1 MNENKD
7 YVSHLNKARKKRNQ
21 KWDPRYLLL
30 AIVVVLLIGLGVLA
44 AVNVKSAVS
53 GKAARKSD
61 NVIEEPGTGL
71 EAASASNAAREEEEK
86 AKEEQEIQSAIDA
99 YQNLG
104 IVQVSGYVN
113 IRETPD
119 MKGNII
125 GKVSGDGACEVLGE
139 EGEWSHITSG
149 GIEGYISSQ
158 YLVTGEEA
166 KELAK
171 SLVKKRAIIM
181 TENDN
186 LNIRSGPS
194 KDAEIVGQALPAER
208 YEVLSEADGW
218 VEINSGYIS
227 ADYCEVKYA
236 LNEGRKLDLK
246 AQAIN
251 QYDNLVIFKK
261 SGYMNVRSTPEN
273 KGDDNVIGKLTS
285 KAAGDIIETLDGWY
299 KIKSGTVTGYIA
311 ADPELIATGQEA
323 KDLAMQNATQM
334 AIITTDVL
342 NVRVEPN
349 TDSKIW
355 TQIVKD
361 ERYPV
366 VDQQDGWVQ
375 IDLGSVDAEDGSQDG
390 DEKAYISTRDNNVEV
405 RYALNEAI
413 KFTPAKDSSSGASS
427 DGSGSSTKQ
436 SRRSQLVNY
445 ALQFVGNRYVWGG
458 TSLTNGVDCS
468 GFTMRVMEK
477 FGVSLPHYSGS
488 QAQMGKKVTSATMK
502 PGDLIFYAGSN
513 GKVNHVAIYIGNG
526 RIVHA
531 ASRTI
536 QQRTRVRTLYQ
547 HIQQTAGS
555 YKRQEH
561 NQPFRQ

>member
-99 YQNLG
+99 YQNLW

-375 IDLGSVDAEDGSQDG
+375 IDLGSVDTEDGSQDG

-531 ASRTI
+531 ASRRSGIKTSTWNY
-536 QQRTRVRTLYQ
+536 RTPVAIRSMLD
-547 HIQQTAGS
+547 
-555 YKRQEH
+555 
-561 NQPFRQ
+561 

>member
-1 MNENKD
+1 MSENKD
-7 YVSHLNKARKKRNQ
+7 YISRLNKARRNRNQ
-21 KWDPRYLLL
+21 KWDPRYILM
-30 AIVVVLLIGLGVLA
+30 ALA
-44 AVNVKSAVS
+44 AVVLIGIIVLAVINVKSAVS
-53 GKAARKSD
+53 GRVARGGSE
-61 NVIEEPGTGL
+61 NVIDEPGTGL

-86 AKEEQEIQSAIDA
+86 AKEEQEIQDA
-99 YQNLG
+99 VDVYQNLG

-125 GKVSGDGACEVLGE
+125 GKISGDGACEVLGE

-158 YLVTGEEA
+158 YLVTGDEA

-171 SLVKKRAIIM
+171 GLVKKRAIIM

-186 LNIRSGPS
+186 LNIRSEAS
-194 KDAEIVGQALPAER
+194 TDAQIVGQAIPAER
-208 YEVLSEADGW
+208 YEVLSEEDGW
-218 VEINSGYIS
+218 IQINGGYIS

-285 KAAGDIIETLDGWY
+285 KAAGDIIETVDGWY

-323 KDLAMQNATQM
+323 KDLAMQNAAQM

-413 KFTPAKDSSSGASS
+413 KFTPAKDNGSDSSKNGSSGS
-427 DGSGSSTKQ
+427 KQ

-488 QAQMGKKVTSATMK
+488 QAQMGKKVSSANMQ

-531 ASRTI
+531 ASRRSGIKTSTWNY
-536 QQRTRVRTLYQ
+536 RTPVAIRSMLD
-547 HIQQTAGS
+547 
-555 YKRQEH
+555 
-561 NQPFRQ
+561 

>member
-375 IDLGSVDAEDGSQDG
+375 IDLGSVDTEDGSQDG

-427 DGSGSSTKQ
+427 DGSGSSPKQ

-531 ASRTI
+531 ASRRSGIKTSTWNY
-536 QQRTRVRTLYQ
+536 RTPVAIRSMLD
-547 HIQQTAGS
+547 
-555 YKRQEH
+555 
-561 NQPFRQ
+561 

>member
-375 IDLGSVDAEDGSQDG
+375 IDLGSVDTEDGSQDG

-513 GKVNHVAIYIGNG
+513 GKVNHVAIYIGDNQIIHAG
-526 RIVHA
+526 SKDTGINVRNADYRAVWGVRRIV
-531 ASRTI
+531 
-536 QQRTRVRTLYQ
+536 Q
-547 HIQQTAGS
+547 
-555 YKRQEH
+555 
-561 NQPFRQ
+561 

>member
-1 MNENKD
+1 MSENKD
-7 YVSHLNKARKKRNQ
+7 YISRLNKARKKRNQ
-21 KWDPRYLLL
+21 KWDPRYILMALL
-30 AIVVVLLIGLGVLA
+30 AVILMGIIVLA

-53 GKAARKSD
+53 QRVTPDGSES
-61 NVIEEPGTGL
+61 VIDEPGTGL
-71 EAASASNAAREEEEK
+71 EAASASNAAREQEEK
-86 AKEEQEIQSAIDA
+86 AKEEQEMQSVIDA

-158 YLVTGEEA
+158 YLVTGEDA

-171 SLVKKRAIIM
+171 GLVKKRAIIM

-186 LNIRSGPS
+186 LNIRSGAS
-194 KDAEIVGQALPAER
+194 KDSEIVGQALPGER
-208 YEVLSEADGW
+208 YEVLSEEDGW
-218 VEINSGYIS
+218 VQIGGGYIS

-273 KGDDNVIGKLTS
+273 KGDENVIGKLTS
-285 KAAGDIIETLDGWY
+285 KAAGDIIETTDGWY
-299 KIKSGTVTGYIA
+299 KIRSGTVTGYIS

-342 NVRVEPN
+342 NVRMEPN

-375 IDLGSVDAEDGSQDG
+375 IDLGSVDEEDGGQNG

-413 KFTPAKDSSSGASS
+413 KFTPSKDNGSSG
-427 DGSGSSTKQ
+427 GGSSTKQ

-488 QAQMGKKVTSATMK
+488 QAQMGKKVTSATMQ

-531 ASRTI
+531 ASRRSGIKTSTWNY
-536 QQRTRVRTLYQ
+536 RTPVAIRSMLD
-547 HIQQTAGS
+547 
-555 YKRQEH
+555 
-561 NQPFRQ
+561 

>member
-502 PGDLIFYAGSN
+502 PGDLMFYAGSN
-513 GKVNHVAIYIGNG
+513 GEVNHVAIYIGNG

-531 ASRTI
+531 ASRRSGIKTSTWNY
-536 QQRTRVRTLYQ
+536 RTPVAIRSMLD
-547 HIQQTAGS
+547 
-555 YKRQEH
+555 
-561 NQPFRQ
+561 

>member
-218 VEINSGYIS
+218 VEINNGYIS

-375 IDLGSVDAEDGSQDG
+375 IDLGSVDTEDGSQDG

-413 KFTPAKDSSSGASS
+413 KFTPAKDSSSGGSS
-427 DGSGSSTKQ
+427 GGSGSSTKQ

-531 ASRTI
+531 ASRRSGIKTSTWNY
-536 QQRTRVRTLYQ
+536 RTPVAIRSMLD
-547 HIQQTAGS
+547 
-555 YKRQEH
+555 
-561 NQPFRQ
+561 

>member
-445 ALQFVGNRYVWGG
+445 ALQFGGNRYVWGG

-531 ASRTI
+531 ASRRSGIKTSTWNY
-536 QQRTRVRTLYQ
+536 RTPVAIRSMLD
-547 HIQQTAGS
+547 
-555 YKRQEH
+555 
-561 NQPFRQ
+561 

>member
-1 MNENKD
+1 MSENKD
-7 YVSHLNKARKKRNQ
+7 YISRLNKARRNRNQ
-21 KWDPRYLLL
+21 KWDPRYILM
-30 AIVVVLLIGLGVLA
+30 ALA
-44 AVNVKSAVS
+44 AVVLIGIIVLAVINVKSAVS
-53 GKAARKSD
+53 GRVARGSSE
-61 NVIEEPGTGL
+61 NVIDEPGTGL

-86 AKEEQEIQSAIDA
+86 AKEEQEIQEAVDA

-125 GKVSGDGACEVLGE
+125 GKISGDGACEVLGE

-158 YLVTGEEA
+158 YLVTGDEA

-171 SLVKKRAIIM
+171 GLVKKRAIIM

-186 LNIRSGPS
+186 LNIRSEAS
-194 KDAEIVGQALPAER
+194 KDAQIVGQALPAER
-208 YEVLSEADGW
+208 YEVLSEEDGW
-218 VEINSGYIS
+218 IQINSGYIS

-273 KGDDNVIGKLTS
+273 KGDENVIGKLTS
-285 KAAGDIIETLDGWY
+285 KAAGDIIEATDGWY
-299 KIKSGTVTGYIA
+299 KIRSGTVTGYIS

-413 KFTPAKDSSSGASS
+413 KFTPSKDNGSSG
-427 DGSGSSTKQ
+427 GGSSTKQ

-488 QAQMGKKVTSATMK
+488 QAQMGKKVTSATMQ

-531 ASRTI
+531 ASRRSGIKTSTWNY
-536 QQRTRVRTLYQ
+536 RTPVAIRSMLD
-547 HIQQTAGS
+547 
-555 YKRQEH
+555 
-561 NQPFRQ
+561 

>member
-186 LNIRSGPS
+186 LNILSGPS

-375 IDLGSVDAEDGSQDG
+375 IDLGSVDTEDGSQDG

-531 ASRTI
+531 ASRRSGIKTSTWNYRTPVTI
-536 QQRTRVRTLYQ
+536 RSMLD
-547 HIQQTAGS
+547 
-555 YKRQEH
+555 
-561 NQPFRQ
+561 

>member
-86 AKEEQEIQSAIDA
+86 VKEEQEIQSAIDA

-375 IDLGSVDAEDGSQDG
+375 IDLGSVDTEDGSQDG

-531 ASRTI
+531 ASRRSGIKTSTWNY
-536 QQRTRVRTLYQ
+536 RTPVAIRSMLD
-547 HIQQTAGS
+547 
-555 YKRQEH
+555 
-561 NQPFRQ
+561 

>member
-86 AKEEQEIQSAIDA
+86 AKEEQEIQSAIGA

-531 ASRTI
+531 ASRRSGIKTSTWNY
-536 QQRTRVRTLYQ
+536 RTPVAIRSMLD
-547 HIQQTAGS
+547 
-555 YKRQEH
+555 
-561 NQPFRQ
+561 

>member
-375 IDLGSVDAEDGSQDG
+375 IDLGSVDTEDGSQDG

-427 DGSGSSTKQ
+427 DGSGSSTRQ

-531 ASRTI
+531 ASRRSGIKTSTWNYRTPVTI
-536 QQRTRVRTLYQ
+536 RSMLD
-547 HIQQTAGS
+547 
-555 YKRQEH
+555 
-561 NQPFRQ
+561 

>member
-1 MNENKD
+1 MSENKD
-7 YVSHLNKARKKRNQ
+7 YISRLNKARRNRNQ
-21 KWDPRYLLL
+21 KWDPRYILM
-30 AIVVVLLIGLGVLA
+30 ALA
-44 AVNVKSAVS
+44 AVVLIGIIVLAVINVKSAVS
-53 GKAARKSD
+53 GRVARGGSE
-61 NVIEEPGTGL
+61 NVIDEPGTGL

-86 AKEEQEIQSAIDA
+86 AKEEQEIQEAVDE

-125 GKVSGDGACEVLGE
+125 GKISGDGACEVLGE

-158 YLVTGEEA
+158 YLVTGDEA

-171 SLVKKRAIIM
+171 GLVKKRAIIM

-186 LNIRSGPS
+186 LNIRSGAS
-194 KDAEIVGQALPAER
+194 KDSEIVGQALPAER
-208 YEVLSEADGW
+208 YEVLSEEDGW
-218 VEINSGYIS
+218 IQINGGYIS
-227 ADYCEVKYA
+227 ADYCEVKYV

-285 KAAGDIIETLDGWY
+285 KAAGDIIETVDGWY

-323 KDLAMQNATQM
+323 KDLAMQNAAQM

-413 KFTPAKDSSSGASS
+413 KFTPSKDNGSSG
-427 DGSGSSTKQ
+427 GGSSTKQ

-488 QAQMGKKVTSATMK
+488 QAQMGKKVTSATMQ

-531 ASRTI
+531 ASRRSGIKTSTWNY
-536 QQRTRVRTLYQ
+536 RTPVAIRSMLD
-547 HIQQTAGS
+547 
-555 YKRQEH
+555 
-561 NQPFRQ
+561 

>member
-246 AQAIN
+246 SQAIN

-375 IDLGSVDAEDGSQDG
+375 IDLGSVDTEDGSQDG

-531 ASRTI
+531 ASRRSGIKTSTWNY
-536 QQRTRVRTLYQ
+536 RTPVAIRSMLD
-547 HIQQTAGS
+547 
-555 YKRQEH
+555 
-561 NQPFRQ
+561 

>member
-86 AKEEQEIQSAIDA
+86 AKEEQGIQSAIDA

-375 IDLGSVDAEDGSQDG
+375 IDLGSVDTEDGSQDG

-531 ASRTI
+531 ASRRSGIKTSTWNY
-536 QQRTRVRTLYQ
+536 RTPVAIRSMLD
-547 HIQQTAGS
+547 
-555 YKRQEH
+555 
-561 NQPFRQ
+561 

>member
-71 EAASASNAAREEEEK
+71 EAASASHAAREEEEK

-375 IDLGSVDAEDGSQDG
+375 IDLGSVDTEDGSQDG

-531 ASRTI
+531 ASRRSGIKTSTWNY
-536 QQRTRVRTLYQ
+536 RTPVAIRSMLD
-547 HIQQTAGS
+547 
-555 YKRQEH
+555 
-561 NQPFRQ
+561 

>member
-375 IDLGSVDAEDGSQDG
+375 IDLGSVDTEDGSQDG

-445 ALQFVGNRYVWGG
+445 ARQFVGNRYVWGG

-531 ASRTI
+531 ASRRSGIKTSTWNY
-536 QQRTRVRTLYQ
+536 RTPVAIRSMLD
-547 HIQQTAGS
+547 
-555 YKRQEH
+555 
-561 NQPFRQ
+561 

>member
-488 QAQMGKKVTSATMK
+488 QAQMGKEVTSATMK

-531 ASRTI
+531 ASRRSGIKTSTWNYRTPVTI
-536 QQRTRVRTLYQ
+536 RSMLD
-547 HIQQTAGS
+547 
-555 YKRQEH
+555 
-561 NQPFRQ
+561 

>member
-30 AIVVVLLIGLGVLA
+30 AIGVVLLIGLGVLA

-375 IDLGSVDAEDGSQDG
+375 IDLGSVDTEDGSQDG

-531 ASRTI
+531 ASRRSGIKTSTWNYRTPVTI
-536 QQRTRVRTLYQ
+536 RSMLD
-547 HIQQTAGS
+547 
-555 YKRQEH
+555 
-561 NQPFRQ
+561 

>member
-246 AQAIN
+246 AQA
-251 QYDNLVIFKK
+251 DNLVIFKK

-531 ASRTI
+531 ASRRSGIKTSTWNY
-536 QQRTRVRTLYQ
+536 RTPVAIRSMLD
-547 HIQQTAGS
+547 
-555 YKRQEH
+555 
-561 NQPFRQ
+561 

>member
-125 GKVSGDGACEVLGE
+125 GKVSGDGACEVLEE

-531 ASRTI
+531 ASRRSGIKTSTWNY
-536 QQRTRVRTLYQ
+536 RTPVAIRSMLD
-547 HIQQTAGS
+547 
-555 YKRQEH
+555 
-561 NQPFRQ
+561 

>member
-488 QAQMGKKVTSATMK
+488 QAQMGKKVPSATMK

-531 ASRTI
+531 ASRRSGIKTS
-536 QQRTRVRTLYQ
+536 TWNYRTLVA
-547 HIQQTAGS
+547 IRS
-555 YKRQEH
+555 MLD
-561 NQPFRQ
+561 

>member
-261 SGYMNVRSTPEN
+261 SGYLNVRSTPEN

-375 IDLGSVDAEDGSQDG
+375 IDLGSVDTEDGSQDG

-531 ASRTI
+531 ASRRSGIKTSTWNYRTPVTI
-536 QQRTRVRTLYQ
+536 RSMLD
-547 HIQQTAGS
+547 
-555 YKRQEH
+555 
-561 NQPFRQ
+561 

>member
-86 AKEEQEIQSAIDA
+86 AKEEQEIQDAVDA

-375 IDLGSVDAEDGSQDG
+375 IDLGSVDTEDGSQDG

-531 ASRTI
+531 ASRRSGIKTSTWNY
-536 QQRTRVRTLYQ
+536 RTPVAIRSMLD
-547 HIQQTAGS
+547 
-555 YKRQEH
+555 
-561 NQPFRQ
+561 

>member
-342 NVRVEPN
+342 NVRVDPN

-531 ASRTI
+531 ASRRSGIKTSTWNYRTPVTI
-536 QQRTRVRTLYQ
+536 RSMLD
-547 HIQQTAGS
+547 
-555 YKRQEH
+555 
-561 NQPFRQ
+561 

>member
-375 IDLGSVDAEDGSQDG
+375 IDLGSVDTEDGSQDG

-436 SRRSQLVNY
+436 SRRSQLVIY

-531 ASRTI
+531 ASRRSGIKTSTWNY
-536 QQRTRVRTLYQ
+536 RTPVAIRSMLD
-547 HIQQTAGS
+547 
-555 YKRQEH
+555 
-561 NQPFRQ
+561 

>member
-311 ADPELIATGQEA
+311 ADPELIATGEEA

-375 IDLGSVDAEDGSQDG
+375 IDLGSVDTEDGSQDG

-531 ASRTI
+531 ASRRSGIKTSTWNY
-536 QQRTRVRTLYQ
+536 RTPVAIRSMLD
-547 HIQQTAGS
+547 
-555 YKRQEH
+555 
-561 NQPFRQ
+561 

>member
-171 SLVKKRAIIM
+171 SLVKERAIIM

-531 ASRTI
+531 ASRRSGIKTSTWNY
-536 QQRTRVRTLYQ
+536 RTPVAIRSMLD
-547 HIQQTAGS
+547 
-555 YKRQEH
+555 
-561 NQPFRQ
+561 

>member
-1 MNENKD
+1 MSENKD
-7 YVSHLNKARKKRNQ
+7 YISRLNKARRNRNQ
-21 KWDPRYLLL
+21 KWDPRYILM
-30 AIVVVLLIGLGVLA
+30 VLA
-44 AVNVKSAVS
+44 AVVLIGIIVLAVINVKSAVS
-53 GKAARKSD
+53 GRVARGGSE
-61 NVIEEPGTGL
+61 NVIDEPGTGL

-86 AKEEQEIQSAIDA
+86 AKEEQEIQEAVDA

-125 GKVSGDGACEVLGE
+125 GKLSGDGACEVLGE

-158 YLVTGEEA
+158 YLVTGDEA

-171 SLVKKRAIIM
+171 GLVKKRAIIM

-186 LNIRSGPS
+186 LNIRSEAS
-194 KDAEIVGQALPAER
+194 TDAQIVGQALPAER
-208 YEVLSEADGW
+208 YEVLSEEDGW
-218 VEINSGYIS
+218 IQINGGYIS

-285 KAAGDIIETLDGWY
+285 KAAGDIIETVDGWY

-323 KDLAMQNATQM
+323 KDLAMQNAAQM

-413 KFTPAKDSSSGASS
+413 KFTPAKDNGSDSSKNGSSGS
-427 DGSGSSTKQ
+427 KQ

-458 TSLTNGVDCS
+458 TSLTNGVDWS

-488 QAQMGKKVTSATMK
+488 QAQMGKKVSSANMQ

-531 ASRTI
+531 ASRRSGIKTSTWNY
-536 QQRTRVRTLYQ
+536 RTPVAIRSMLD
-547 HIQQTAGS
+547 
-555 YKRQEH
+555 
-561 NQPFRQ
+561 

>member
-1 MNENKD
+1 MSENKD
-7 YVSHLNKARKKRNQ
+7 YISRLNKARKKRNQ
-21 KWDPRYLLL
+21 KWDPKYILMALL
-30 AIVVVLLIGLGVLA
+30 AVILLGIIVLA

-53 GKAARKSD
+53 ERVTPDGSES
-61 NVIEEPGTGL
+61 VIDEPGTGL
-71 EAASASNAAREEEEK
+71 EAASASNVAREQEEK
-86 AKEEQEIQSAIDA
+86 AKEEQEIQSVIDA

-139 EGEWSHITSG
+139 EGEWSYITSG

-171 SLVKKRAIIM
+171 GLVKKRAIIM

-186 LNIRSGPS
+186 LNIRSGAS
-194 KDAEIVGQALPAER
+194 KDSEIVGQALPGER
-208 YEVLSEADGW
+208 YEVLSEEDGW
-218 VEINSGYIS
+218 VQIGGGYIS

-273 KGDDNVIGKLTS
+273 KGDENVIGKLTS
-285 KAAGDIIETLDGWY
+285 KAAGDIIETTDGWY
-299 KIKSGTVTGYIA
+299 KIRSGTVTGYIS

-342 NVRVEPN
+342 NVRTEPN
-349 TDSKIW
+349 TESKIW

-375 IDLGSVDAEDGSQDG
+375 IDLGSVDEEDGGQDG

-413 KFTPAKDSSSGASS
+413 KFTPSKDNGSSG
-427 DGSGSSTKQ
+427 GGSSTKQ

-488 QAQMGKKVTSATMK
+488 QAQMGKKVTSATMQ

-531 ASRTI
+531 ASRRSGIKTSTWNY
-536 QQRTRVRTLYQ
+536 RTPVAIRSMLD
-547 HIQQTAGS
+547 
-555 YKRQEH
+555 
-561 NQPFRQ
+561 

>member
-531 ASRTI
+531 ASRRSGIKTS
-536 QQRTRVRTLYQ
+536 TWNYRTLVA
-547 HIQQTAGS
+547 IRS
-555 YKRQEH
+555 MLD
-561 NQPFRQ
+561 

>member
-375 IDLGSVDAEDGSQDG
+375 IDLGSVDTEDGSQDG
-390 DEKAYISTRDNNVEV
+390 DEKAYISTRDKNVEV

-531 ASRTI
+531 ASRRSGIKTSTWNY
-536 QQRTRVRTLYQ
+536 RTPVAIRSMLD
-547 HIQQTAGS
+547 
-555 YKRQEH
+555 
-561 NQPFRQ
+561 

>member
-1 MNENKD
+1 MSENKD
-7 YVSHLNKARKKRNQ
+7 YISRLNKARRNRNQ
-21 KWDPRYLLL
+21 KWDPRYILM
-30 AIVVVLLIGLGVLA
+30 ALA
-44 AVNVKSAVS
+44 AVVLIGIIVLAVINVKSAVS
-53 GKAARKSD
+53 GRVARGGSE
-61 NVIEEPGTGL
+61 NVIDEPGTGL

-86 AKEEQEIQSAIDA
+86 AKEEQEIQEAVDA

-125 GKVSGDGACEVLGE
+125 GKLSGDGACEVLGE

-158 YLVTGEEA
+158 YLVTGDEA

-171 SLVKKRAIIM
+171 GLVKKRAIIM

-186 LNIRSGPS
+186 LNIRSEAS
-194 KDAEIVGQALPAER
+194 KDAQIVGQALPAER
-208 YEVLSEADGW
+208 YEVLSEEDGW
-218 VEINSGYIS
+218 IQINGGYIS

-375 IDLGSVDAEDGSQDG
+375 IDLGSVDTEDGSQDG

-531 ASRTI
+531 ASRRSGIKTSTWNYRTPVTI
-536 QQRTRVRTLYQ
+536 RSMLD
-547 HIQQTAGS
+547 
-555 YKRQEH
+555 
-561 NQPFRQ
+561 

>member
-299 KIKSGTVTGYIA
+299 KIKSGTVIGYIA

-375 IDLGSVDAEDGSQDG
+375 IDLGSVDTEDGSQDG

-531 ASRTI
+531 ASRRSGIKTSTWNYRTPVTI
-536 QQRTRVRTLYQ
+536 RSMLD
-547 HIQQTAGS
+547 
-555 YKRQEH
+555 
-561 NQPFRQ
+561 

>member
-61 NVIEEPGTGL
+61 NVIEEPVTGL

-208 YEVLSEADGW
+208 YEVLSEADVC

-531 ASRTI
+531 ASRRSGIKTSTWNY
-536 QQRTRVRTLYQ
+536 RTPVAIRSMLD
-547 HIQQTAGS
+547 
-555 YKRQEH
+555 
-561 NQPFRQ
+561 

>member
-427 DGSGSSTKQ
+427 DGSGSSTKRQ
-436 SRRSQLVNY
+436 QLADY

-531 ASRTI
+531 ASRRSGIKTSTWNY
-536 QQRTRVRTLYQ
+536 RTPVAIRSMLD
-547 HIQQTAGS
+547 
-555 YKRQEH
+555 
-561 NQPFRQ
+561 